1 MESVYART
9 YQLELFYAAQGPP
22 PCRLSKEDLI
32 ETRYI
37 ETPHRNG
44 AEIQQERTLD
54 LYSKNLIETPL

>member
-32 ETRYI
+32 ETRY
-37 ETPHRNG
+37 RN
-44 AEIQQERTLD
+44 T
-54 LYSKNLIETPL
+54 S

>member
-32 ETRYI
+32 ETRYRNLI
-37 ETPHRNG
+37 ETEPK
-44 AEIQQERTLD
+44 IQQDPT
-54 LYSKNLIETPL
+54 STSIKKNLIETPL